1 MLYKSRVSN
10 YGKSNSKYKSSVN
23 STVRN
28 GLNRL
33 FWGWSWAWAAAALGT
48 AAPALQAVQPLGPQ
62 MLRARGTPQ

>member
-1 MLYKSRVSN
+1 MLYKSWMSN
-10 YGKSNSKYKSSVN
+10 YGKSNSKYKNSVN

-33 FWGWSWAWAAAALGT
+33 FWGWAWAAAALGI